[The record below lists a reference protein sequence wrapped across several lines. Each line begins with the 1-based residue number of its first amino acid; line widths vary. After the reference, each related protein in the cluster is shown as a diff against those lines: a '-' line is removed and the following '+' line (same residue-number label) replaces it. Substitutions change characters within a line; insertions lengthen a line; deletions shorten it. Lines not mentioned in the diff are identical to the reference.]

1 MPFLK
6 AGFNPN
12 HRRIGILAWT
22 RAVTG
27 KRFEP
32 ARLIQFQAGD
42 FAWLSLAERFLAWGE
57 SVVLG
62 SHWGF
67 ELPWEYQNGLGHCD
81 VDSHEEHAPWKWVE
95 ERRAQL

>member
-12 HRRIGILAWT
+12 HRRIGVMGWT

-32 ARLIQFQAGD
+32 ARLIQFQGGD
-42 FAWLSLAERFLAWGE
+42 FAWLGLEERFLAWGE
-57 SVVLG
+57 GVVLG

-67 ELPWEYQNGLGHCD
+67 DLPWEYQLDLPRCDLETRREFNGCWQG
-81 VDSHEEHAPWKWVE
+81 
-95 ERRAQL
+95 RR